1 MPRWP
6 RSIPAWTPSTT
17 RSPSAPT
24 VFDAYSSVAPDL
36 VKTVDN
42 ATKISDT
49 IVDQNDNL
57 DALWSAPSGWPT
69 SAPRCSPPTGSR

>member
-1 MPRWP
+1 M
-6 RSIPAWTPSTT
+6 
-17 RSPSAPT
+17 
-24 VFDAYSSVAPDL
+24 FDAYSSAAPDL

-57 DALWSAPSGWPT
+57 DALLVSAIGLADVGT
-69 SAPRCSPPTGSR
+69 EVLPPTGSR